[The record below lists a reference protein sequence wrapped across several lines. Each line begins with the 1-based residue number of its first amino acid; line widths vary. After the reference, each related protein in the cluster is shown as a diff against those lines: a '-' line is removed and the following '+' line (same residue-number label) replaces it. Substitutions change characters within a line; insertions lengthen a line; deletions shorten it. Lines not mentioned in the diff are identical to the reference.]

1 MVGESAEAVAAGL
14 GSGSSSNKMPT
25 LEEYG
30 TNLTK
35 LAEEVVMI
43 FKCFCEIYDYSSKIF
58 SCFSVLP

>member
-14 GSGSSSNKMPT
+14 GGGSSSNKMPT

-35 LAEEVVMI
+35 MAEEVFLVSR
-43 FKCFCEIYDYSSKIF
+43 CST
-58 SCFSVLP
+58 